1 MLKLAKNPA
10 RAKKDLE
17 TELKFIHFPCP
28 SYHPKI
34 VGDILKN
41 IRKTS
46 ASVLMRLYD

>member
-1 MLKLAKNPA
+1 MLKLTKSQAQG
-10 RAKKDLE
+10 KKDLE
-17 TELKFIHFPCP
+17 TELKFIHFPYP
-28 SYHPKI
+28 SCHPKI